1 MQSLEEEN
9 ESLKRQMNRRSSS
22 ATNLQGSS
30 PSMIAFHGRQGT
42 GLSQEFTLEDEL
54 QNAATPPDDDES
66 EVCFCKRESAKKFIS
81 VCCFLK
87 KLEIFS
93 KIFVFFNNIFSI
105 LEQSNV

>member
-1 MQSLEEEN
+1 MDLLSLNQFERNTELESALVKMQSLEEEN

-66 EVCFCKRESAKKFIS
+66 EVCFFCAFW
-81 VCCFLK
+81 
-87 KLEIFS
+87 
-93 KIFVFFNNIFSI
+93 NA
-105 LEQSNV
+105 